1 MKTRDMCGIVGIVD
15 YTCDLKNT
23 DTVNG
28 KAMVETMARR
38 GPDSG
43 GLWSTSHVVLG
54 HRRLAVID
62 LQGGAQPMV
71 YSRGERPT
79 VALAYNG
86 ELYNFRELRTR
97 LANLGHEFQSGGDTE
112 VLLHAYLEWGVDVPA
127 HLEGMF
133 AFAVWDE
140 ATQELLL
147 VRDRLGIKPLYY
159 AATHGGVLFGSEPK
173 ALLATGRI
181 KPSVDLDGLRE
192 MATMV
197 KTPGEAVFVGM
208 RELRPGH
215 IARVNRRGLTE
226 TRYWSLQATEHTDDL
241 PSTIANIRQLLEDLV
256 REHLVAEVP
265 LGVLLSGGL
274 DSSTTTALA
283 QRILRGQGLPALRTF
298 AVDFVGQTSAFKAEQ
313 IFRDTPDA
321 PYAVEMARHAGS
333 RHIEVVLDKAEM
345 LTPAVQAA
353 TLAARD
359 LPAVW
364 GDMDTSLY
372 LLFKAV
378 RSHVTV
384 ALTGEGADEVFGGYA
399 WSHLSHTVDA
409 PTFPWMATSYLKSE
423 NSPFT
428 PDLAKQLDLRAYV
441 GDRYAQALGEVPRLA
456 GEDPRE
462 ARMRELSYLN
472 LSRFLQNLLDR
483 VDRLSMAVGLEV
495 RVPFCDHR
503 LVSYVFNTPWAMKT
517 FDGREKSLLRAAA
530 HDLLPA
536 TISQRKKAHYPAI
549 QDLGYDDALRSR
561 LSAMLA
567 RKTGAAL
574 ELLDHAQLRAL
585 LERPS
590 TGLHADRSVLEF
602 ALNLNG
608 WMETYGV
615 QVAI

>member
-1 MKTRDMCGIVGIVD
+1 MCGIVGLVD
-15 YTCDLKNT
+15 YTCDLRNT
-23 DTVNG
+23 NTVNG
-28 KAMVETMARR
+28 QAMVETMARR
-38 GPDSG
+38 GPDGS
-43 GLWSTSHVVLG
+43 GLWLGAHAVLG

-62 LQGGAQPMV
+62 LRGGAQPMV
-71 YSRGERPT
+71 YSREDRPT
-79 VALAYNG
+79 VVLVYSG
-86 ELYNFRELRTR
+86 EIYNFRELRTR

-112 VLLHAYLEWGVDVPA
+112 VLLHAYLEWGGDVTT
-127 HLEGMF
+127 HLNGMF

-147 VRDRLGIKPLYY
+147 ARDRLGIKPLYY
-159 AATHGGVLFGSEPK
+159 AVTREGVLFGSEPK
-173 ALLATGRI
+173 ALFATGRI
-181 KPSVDLDGLRE
+181 KPVVDLDGLRE
-192 MATMV
+192 LATMV

-256 REHLVAEVP
+256 REHLVSEVP

-274 DSSTTTALA
+274 DSSTTTALS
-283 QRILRGQGLPALRTF
+283 QRILRAQGLPALRTF
-298 AVDFVGQTSAFKAEQ
+298 AVDFAGQTSAFKAEQ

-321 PYAVEMARHAGS
+321 PYAAEMSRHAGS
-333 RHIEVVLDKAEM
+333 HHTEVVLDKADM
-345 LTPAVQAA
+345 LAPAVQAA

-364 GDMDTSLY
+364 GDMDTSFY

-399 WSHLSHTVDA
+399 WSHLSHAIEA
-409 PTFPWMATSYLKSE
+409 PTFPWMSTSYLKSE

-428 PDLAKQLDLRAYV
+428 PDLAKQLDVRAYV

-530 HDLLPA
+530 SDLLPT

-549 QDLGYDDALRSR
+549 QDPGYDDILRSR
-561 LSAMLA
+561 LDAMLA
-567 RKTGAAL
+567 QKAGAAL
-574 ELLDHAQLRAL
+574 GLLDHANLRAL

-590 TGLHADRSVLEF
+590 TGLHSDRSVLEF

-608 WMETYGV
+608 WMETYRV

>member
-1 MKTRDMCGIVGIVD
+1 MCGIVGLVD
-15 YTCDLKNT
+15 FTCDLRNAS
-23 DTVNG
+23 TVNG
-28 KAMVETMARR
+28 QAMVETMARR
-38 GPDSG
+38 GPDGG
-43 GLWSTSHVVLG
+43 GLWVTAHAMLG

-71 YSRGERPT
+71 YTRGDRPA
-79 VALAYNG
+79 VAVVYNG
-86 ELYNFRELRTR
+86 EIYNFRELRSR
-97 LANLGHEFQSGGDTE
+97 LAGLGHEFRSGGDTE
-112 VLLHAYLEWGVDVPA
+112 VLLHAYLEWGTDVA
-127 HLEGMF
+127 THLDGIF

-159 AATHGGVLFGSEPK
+159 AVTREGVLFGSEPK
-173 ALLATGRI
+173 ALFATGRI
-181 KPSVDLDGLRE
+181 QPAVDLDGLRE
-192 MATMV
+192 LATML
-197 KTPGEAVFVGM
+197 KTPGEAVFAGM

-215 IARVNRRGLTE
+215 LARVDRRGLTE
-226 TRYWSLQATEHTDDL
+226 TRYWSLQAAEHTDDL
-241 PSTIANIRQLLEDLV
+241 PNTIANIRALLEDIV
-256 REHLVAEVP
+256 RRQLVAEVP

-283 QRILRGQGLPALRTF
+283 QRTLQAQGLPALRTF
-298 AVDFVGQTSAFKAEQ
+298 AVDFVGQTSAFKVEQ

-321 PYAVEMARHAGS
+321 PYAIEMARHVGS
-333 RHIEVVLDKAEM
+333 RHTEVVLDKAE
-345 LTPAVQAA
+345 LLAPEVQAA

-399 WSHLSHTVDA
+399 WSHLSHAVDA
-409 PTFPWMATSYLKSE
+409 PTFPWMSTSYLKSE

-428 PDLAKQLDLRAYV
+428 PDVARQMDLRAYV
-441 GDRYAQALGEVPRLA
+441 GDRYAQAIGEVPRLA

-462 ARMRELSYLN
+462 AHMRQLSYLN
-472 LSRFLQNLLDR
+472 LSRFLQGLLDR

-495 RVPFCDHR
+495 RVPFCDHN

-530 HDLLPA
+530 HDLLPP

-549 QDLGYDDALRSR
+549 QDPGYDDALRSQ
-561 LSAMLA
+561 LKSMLA
-567 RKTGAAL
+567 QDAGATRD
-574 ELLDHAQLRAL
+574 LLDHAQLNAL

-590 TGLHADRSVLEF
+590 TGLHADRSIIEF
-602 ALNLNG
+602 AINFDRWLK
-608 WMETYGV
+608 TYHV
-615 QVAI
+615 KVAI